1 MVAWKSFRVIKKGSL
16 GRMLG
21 INTKFKWFGVN
32 KSCENGQRI
41 LGRINGELIKIVEF
55 KRCCETRF
63 LKTGGHGAFT
73 TAIKAVASGVSE
85 EKALVMFSTMK
96 RTYNILNYII
106 NLQIKPVFH
115 YPRC

>member
-1 MVAWKSFRVIKKGSL
+1 M
-16 GRMLG
+16 
-21 INTKFKWFGVN
+21 
-32 KSCENGQRI
+32 
-41 LGRINGELIKIVEF
+41 
-55 KRCCETRF
+55 
-63 LKTGGHGAFT
+63 KTGGHGAFT

-106 NLQIKPVFH
+106 NLQIKPVCH